1 MKAKNELSASI
12 FGLLFLLITMCAST
26 ANAQYG
32 DFNDNVSLETFY
44 EELAPYG
51 VWINDP
57 QYGRVWR
64 PDVDQ
69 DEFRPYYSRGHWE
82 MTRYGN
88 TWVSDYDW
96 GWAPF
101 HYGRWHHQNRR
112 GWVWIPGREWAPAW
126 VSWRSGGGHYGWAP
140 MGPGI
145 NINLNIGRI
154 PDFWWVFI
162 PQRNIYYRSYPR
174 YDWRRNSNIYHNTV
188 IINNIYVNRS
198 NRNKYYTG
206 PRADEIRRITRQ
218 PVTIHDV
225 RDQRPSYVNGRDNRP
240 EVIRGS
246 GSNPRPSRPTEAG
259 RGAVNGRTDNSIVD
273 RPDNTNRGSVNGRS
287 GNSVTARPDNTDGVD
302 NSVNRGSATNRPD
315 RVTTTS
321 PTDQVATSSG
331 EQKLSGSSQRSSR
344 TYDNQDSRNSQST
357 QRERQ
362 PIADRQ
368 PEQSSPSAPQRE
380 QRAEQRPQQE
390 RPQQQREES
399 RDNSNQPTQQPAERS
414 SSTDRSSSSERST
427 ERSSSSGGR
436 PARGN

>member
-1 MKAKNELSASI
+1 MKVKNELSASI
-12 FGLLFLLITMCAST
+12 FGLLFLLITMSAST
-26 ANAQYG
+26 AKAQYG
-32 DFNDNVSLETFY
+32 DYDDNVSLETFY

-101 HYGRWHHQNRR
+101 HYGRWYHHSRR
-112 GWVWIPGREWAPAW
+112 GWLWIPGREWAPAW

-140 MGPGI
+140 LGPGI
-145 NINLNIGRI
+145 NINMNIGRI
-154 PDFWWVFI
+154 PDYWWVFI

-188 IINNIYVNRS
+188 IINNIYVNNS
-198 NRNKYYTG
+198 NRNRYYTG

-218 PVTIHDV
+218 PVTVHEV
-225 RDQRPSYVNGRDNRP
+225 RNERYANGRSNRP
-240 EVIRGS
+240 EVNRGS
-246 GSNPRPSRPTEAG
+246 VSTPRPSRPTDEG
-259 RGAVNGRTDNSIVD
+259 RGAVNGRSDNSIVD
-273 RPDNTNRGSVNGRS
+273 RTDNSNRGSVNGRT
-287 GNSVTARPDNTDGVD
+287 GNTVTER
-302 NSVNRGSATNRPD
+302 SATPAADRGAAINRPD
-315 RVTTTS
+315 RVTTTRPS
-321 PTDQVATSSG
+321 DQGAARPG

-344 TYDNQDSRNSQST
+344 TYDNQDSRGSQST

-368 PEQSSPSAPQRE
+368 PERSRSTPPQRE
-380 QRAEQRPQQE
+380 QGAEPRPPQQSDN
-390 RPQQQREES
+390 QRSE
-399 RDNSNQPTQQPAERS
+399 
-414 SSTDRSSSSERST
+414 RSSSSERSS
-427 ERSSSSGGR
+427 ERSSGGAR
-436 PARGN
+436 PSRGQ

>member
-1 MKAKNELSASI
+1 MKAKNELTASI
-12 FGLLFLLITMCAST
+12 FGLLFLLITMSTST
-26 ANAQYG
+26 AKAQYG
-32 DFNDNVSLETFY
+32 DYDHNVSLETFY

-69 DEFRPYYSRGHWE
+69 DEFRPYYSRGYWE

-88 TWVSDYDW
+88 TWVSEYDW

-140 MGPGI
+140 LGPGI
-145 NINLNIGRI
+145 NINMNIGRI

-174 YDWRRNSNIYHNTV
+174 YDWRRNSNIYQNTV
-188 IINNIYVNRS
+188 IINNIYVNNS
-198 NRNKYYTG
+198 NRNRYYTG
-206 PRADEIRRITRQ
+206 PRADEIRKITRQ

-225 RDQRPSYVNGRDNRP
+225 RNERPSYVNGRDNRP

-259 RGAVNGRTDNSIVD
+259 RGADNGRTDNSIID
-273 RPDNTNRGSVNGRS
+273 RT
-287 GNSVTARPDNTDGVD
+287 D
-302 NSVNRGSATNRPD
+302 NSVNKGAVNSRPD
-315 RVTTTS
+315 RVTTTK
-321 PTDQVATSSG
+321 PTEQVATRPG
-331 EQKLSGSSQRSSR
+331 DQKLSGSSQRSSR
-344 TYDNQDSRNSQST
+344 TYDNQDSRAGQST
-357 QRERQ
+357 EFERKQVVERQ
-362 PIADRQ
+362 PQDSR
-368 PEQSSPSAPQRE
+368 SSAPQRE
-380 QRAEQRPQQE
+380 QRTEQRPQQQE
-390 RPQQQREES
+390 RPPQQREAS
-399 RDNSNQPTQQPAERS
+399 HDNSTQR
-414 SSTDRSSSSERST
+414 SERST
-427 ERSSSSGGR
+427 SPERPTERTSGGAR
-436 PARGN
+436 PARGQ